1 MHFDD
6 NPSAPPDPES
16 APLPNA
22 AGSAHDSPSPDAEAA
37 ATAALGAPNFVFVQQ
52 PPPLVTVAQRRL
64 SDANVRQDL
73 RVPWGWLS
81 LLVFVIVTVI
91 GLIGLSVIAVI
102 IYMGAGGSFEALQ
115 SSTRVQGLL
124 SVIVQFFVDFGWL
137 GFFAVMLRLIYRQP
151 FWRTIGWRPL
161 ETSRFPKAA
170 AYFGLVMC
178 GLALGVAVVA
188 ASNLFPPKGE
198 LPVEQLL
205 QDRTTAMLF
214 ALMSVAVA
222 PLAEETAFRGFL
234 YPLIAR
240 RFGVA
245 TGVIATGVLFGLLHA
260 SQLSGAWFQIG
271 LLAGVGIVF
280 TLARAL
286 TKTVASSFVLHIS
299 YNSLQVIG
307 MIVDTHGFRQ
317 MHGLH

>member
-1 MHFDD
+1 MDTKPQRSVRIDLQVFLGAIEVMHFDD

-37 ATAALGAPNFVFVQQ
+37 AAASAPNFVVVQQ

-81 LLVFVIVTVI
+81 LLVFVTVTVI

-124 SVIVQFFVDFGWL
+124 SVVVQFFVDFGWL

-170 AYFGLVMC
+170 ATVVIWLV
-178 GLALGVAVVA
+178 LGVAVVVPRRTFFRRRA
-188 ASNLFPPKGE
+188 NCRSNNSC
-198 LPVEQLL
+198 
-205 QDRTTAMLF
+205 RT
-214 ALMSVAVA
+214 A
-222 PLAEETAFRGFL
+222 PRRCFL
-234 YPLIAR
+234 R
-240 RFGVA
+240 
-245 TGVIATGVLFGLLHA
+245 
-260 SQLSGAWFQIG
+260 
-271 LLAGVGIVF
+271 
-280 TLARAL
+280 
-286 TKTVASSFVLHIS
+286 
-299 YNSLQVIG
+299 
-307 MIVDTHGFRQ
+307 
-317 MHGLH
+317 